1 MECAVVWLSVPMV
14 GGQRVAV
21 VEASSEFLHQFDRLS
36 WRFSFG
42 EQPVLRGKS
51 VVRLRNQ
58 KLSKPKVQSK
68 RANQKYYSCCD
79 CGPLRTSV
87 QHSAINDAVGKSVK
101 SEPPAADDCD
111 GATQAG
117 SDVASCVGSEAEGW
131 EALERLPTD
140 DLQDLLDQQK
150 YFPGLHVVEAME
162 EEVESVADSE
172 IRQQVLDVIDLHD
185 PCSCDVD
192 TAPHHSDLDTVLHH
206 SDLDTALQQ
215 SDQDANELAALF
227 KPKKK
232 KFHAKAKA
240 KAEARTTTVQDSP
253 IRVDTRADVETS
265 PHVVLVKLEEVQQPL
280 KSMWH
285 HGTLK
290 MRWNEKSG
298 TSNRGFIV
306 PSIQDIAALHASHS
320 DVPEHQS
327 DVFFHKTSYASDF
340 RPYHGAQV
348 RFTVATHASGKM
360 LQADKMES
368 HIWMSKPRKHGNT
381 DNYQDDE
388 SA

>member
-1 MECAVVWLSVPMV
+1 
-14 GGQRVAV
+14 
-21 VEASSEFLHQFDRLS
+21 
-36 WRFSFG
+36 
-42 EQPVLRGKS
+42 
-51 VVRLRNQ
+51 
-58 KLSKPKVQSK
+58 
-68 RANQKYYSCCD
+68 
-79 CGPLRTSV
+79 LRTSV
-87 QHSAINDAVGKSVK
+87 QHSAINDAVPVEKSLK
-101 SEPPAADDCD
+101 SDLPVADDSD

-117 SDVASCVGSEAEGW
+117 SDVASCVGSDAEGW

-150 YFPGLHVVEAME
+150 YFPDPHVIEAME
-162 EEVESVADSE
+162 KEVESVADGE
-172 IRQQVLDVIDLHD
+172 IRQQVFDVMDLHD

-192 TAPHHSDLDTVLHH
+192 TAPHHSDLDTALHH

-215 SDQDANELAALF
+215 SDQAANELAALF

-240 KAEARTTTVQDSP
+240 KVEARTTTVQDSP
-253 IRVDTRADVETS
+253 IRVDTREDVETS
-265 PHVVLVKLEEVQQPL
+265 PHVVLVKLEEVQRPH
-280 KSMWH
+280 WH

-306 PSIQDIAALHASHS
+306 PSIRDIAALHASHS
-320 DVPEHQS
+320 DIPEHQS

-348 RFTVATHASGKM
+348 RFTVAMHASGKM

-368 HIWMSKPRKHGNT
+368 HIWMSKPRKQSNA